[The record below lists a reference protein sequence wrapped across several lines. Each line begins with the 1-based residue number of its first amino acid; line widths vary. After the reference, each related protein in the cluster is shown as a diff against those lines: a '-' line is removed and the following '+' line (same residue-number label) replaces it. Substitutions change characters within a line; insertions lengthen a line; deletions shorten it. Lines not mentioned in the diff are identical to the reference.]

1 MRSFSRHAVATIK
14 TASIPTM
21 PKTAVKMLSMNTF
34 AKAVMGV
41 AHPRMRAA
49 AAGLGH
55 TASLSKGGDVL
66 LK

>member
-1 MRSFSRHAVATIK
+1 
-14 TASIPTM
+14 M
-21 PKTAVKMLSMNTF
+21 PKTAVKMLSMNTL